1 MSRTTISQIEAIV
14 TAQGLALNTQ
24 DEAIVALSHQLARI
38 ERQLATLQLSQQREL
53 PLVPTYDPC
62 KHMTNQE
69 FRLAYAQYRAVTNKA
84 PTADAVRA
92 WVRAGRP
99 GL

>member
-1 MSRTTISQIEAIV
+1 MATRTTVAQLEAVV
-14 TAQGLALNTQ
+14 TNLANTAVLHDDAILALK
-24 DEAIVALSHQLARI
+24 AQLDRI
-38 ERQLATLQLSQQREL
+38 ERQLAMLQLAEK
-53 PLVPTYDPC
+53 PTHDVPTYDPC
-62 KHMTNQE
+62 KYMSNAE
-69 FRLAYAQYRAVTNKA
+69 FRLAYAQYRGVTGNA

>member
-1 MSRTTISQIEAIV
+1 MATRTTVAQLEAV
-14 TAQGLALNTQ
+14 VVAQANDITLAHDAILALK
-24 DEAIVALSHQLARI
+24 AQLDRV
-38 ERQLATLQLSQQREL
+38 ERQLAQLQLAEK
-53 PLVPTYDPC
+53 PTHDVPAYDPC
-62 KHMTNQE
+62 KYMSNAE
-69 FRLAYAQYRAVTNKA
+69 FRLAYAQYRGVTGNA